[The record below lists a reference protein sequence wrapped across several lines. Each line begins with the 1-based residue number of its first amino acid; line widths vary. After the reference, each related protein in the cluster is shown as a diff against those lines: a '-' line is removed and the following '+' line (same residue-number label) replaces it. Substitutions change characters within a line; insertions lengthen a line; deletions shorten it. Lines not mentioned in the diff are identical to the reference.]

1 MKRILTMLVM
11 AVVALA
17 LQAEDD
23 LAGRY
28 LYWMI
33 NAPAKDSVDYAYAV
47 IVAHY
52 GDGKEDA
59 LAFVVDESGEKGKV
73 IPRDDLYAPKGP
85 HQYYTEIPAGEAES
99 LSFIVEL
106 WNSELVGVRKS
117 QQVTLADLV
126 DTGYIYSEMGTAGIK
141 EPYVFNAYFIP
152 EPSGGLLVLL
162 GLGALALRR
171 KREVEV

>member
-1 MKRILTMLVM
+1 MKRILTMLAM

-23 LAGRY
+23 LTGRY

-33 NAPAKDSVDYAYAV
+33 NAPAKDSVDYSYAV
-47 IVAHY
+47 IVAY
-52 GDGKEDA
+52 DGDVRIGPQSIAEG
-59 LAFVVDESGEKGKV
+59 GEPKGNILPKA
-73 IPRDDLYAPKGP
+73 DLYTPGP
-85 HQYYTEIPAGEAES
+85 YPYYTEIPAGEAES

-106 WNSELVGVRKS
+106 WNSEMVGIRKS

-126 DTGYIYSEMGTAGIK
+126 STGYIYSEMGTAGIK